1 MNLSQTGKI
10 GLRTMVYYLSTT
22 VLAVILGIV
31 LAVTIRPGERGSSGD
46 IEKIEDQ
53 DPAKKKNVTTADTLM
68 DLLRNSFPPNIVQS
82 TTQQYK
88 TLIIYPGEEIVTDPK
103 TNFTVDPSDKETW
116 DYRKTWSNNPNL
128 LGLIVFSIVTGI
140 AIAACGEEGAPL
152 LKFFDS

>member
-68 DLLRNSFPPNIVQS
+68 DLLRNSFPPNIVQA

-88 TLIIYPGEEIVTDPK
+88 TLIIYPGEEIVST
-103 TNFTVDPSDKETW
+103 S
-116 DYRKTWSNNPNL
+116 SQNL
-128 LGLIVFSIVTGI
+128 GKFHNCILFRLRI
-140 AIAACGEEGAPL
+140 
-152 LKFFDS
+152 LKLA